1 MTREAT
7 PLMMDAVTWR
17 HKLQSE
23 LERYLDLLLEH
34 IAPEKVILFGS
45 LAQDQVRAWSDID
58 LIVVID
64 TQARFLDRT
73 KEMLR
78 LLQPRV
84 GLDVLVY
91 TPDEF
96 EQLCRE
102 RPFFQQ
108 EIVEKGRVLYER
120 GR

>member
-1 MTREAT
+1 MTVDAV
-7 PLMMDAVTWR
+7 PLTMDATTWR
-17 HKLQSE
+17 HKLQAE
-23 LERYLDLLLEH
+23 LDRYLALLLEH

-45 LAQDQVRAWSDID
+45 LAQDEVQPWSDID
-58 LIVVID
+58 LVVVGH
-64 TQARFLDRT
+64 TERRFLDRT

-78 LLQPRV
+78 LLRPRV

-108 EIVEKGRVLYER
+108 EIVEKGQVLYER
-120 GR
+120 EQ

>member
-1 MTREAT
+1 MTQDAI
-7 PLMMDAVTWR
+7 PLTMDATSWR
-17 HKLQSE
+17 HRLQAE
-23 LERYLDLLLEH
+23 LDRYLALLLEH
-34 IAPEKVILFGS
+34 VAPEKVILFGS
-45 LAQDQVRAWSDID
+45 LAQNEVQAWSDID
-58 LIVVID
+58 LVVVGP
-64 TQARFLDRT
+64 TEGRFLDRT

-78 LLQPRV
+78 LLRPRV

-91 TPDEF
+91 TPEEF

-108 EIVEKGRVLYER
+108 EIVRKGRVLYER

>member
-1 MTREAT
+1 
-7 PLMMDAVTWR
+7 MDATSWR
-17 HKLQSE
+17 HRLQAE
-23 LERYLDLLLEH
+23 LDRYLALLLEH
-34 IAPEKVILFGS
+34 VNPEKVILFGS
-45 LAQDQVRAWSDID
+45 LAQDEVQAWSDID
-58 LIVVID
+58 LVVVSPTKD
-64 TQARFLDRT
+64 RFLDRT

-78 LLQPRV
+78 LLRPRV

-91 TPDEF
+91 TPQEF

-108 EIVEKGRVLYER
+108 EIVRKGQVLYER

>member
-1 MTREAT
+1 
-7 PLMMDAVTWR
+7 V
-17 HKLQSE
+17 
-23 LERYLDLLLEH
+23 
-34 IAPEKVILFGS
+34 V
-45 LAQDQVRAWSDID
+45 AQRRRQWKIK
-58 LIVVID
+58 
-64 TQARFLDRT
+64 LDRT

-102 RPFFQQ
+102 RTFFQQ
-108 EIVEKGRVLYER
+108 EIVKKARVLYELSHALVASPI
-120 GR
+120 